1 MQDVLEQLE
10 RLVVAD
16 AEFSDLEARL
26 GRFCLFEAMGVVHG
40 EVRLGNFLA
49 AFLDPA
55 GSHGYG
61 PAVLRALVMEALRAG
76 QVNGVST
83 ASLSPLHAHVM
94 SFEHAQV
101 VREFRRIDILV
112 KLGQPKIAIAI
123 ELKIGA
129 GQGDGQLAR
138 YRQVM
143 EEEFPDWRRLYIFL
157 TVGDEDPADIAW
169 IPLRYSQIVPV
180 FENLD
185 GSGGDSAAIAAFRAF
200 IDMLKRHHVSD
211 DKLEELA
218 NNLWARHKEALN
230 FLMERRPDRLRGIF
244 QSLTAETRQITEE
257 INRAGTFQFINEP
270 SKHPSI
276 LRFACS
282 AWDVLPRFKSGT
294 GWTESGRILMFEL
307 KKEKESINGYLYLGP
322 CAADI
327 KSAISERLW
336 PGQRVLKAQWIQI
349 AKAVLYSE
357 ETNEAVEVLS
367 SITKY
372 FAEFCQSTALK
383 VTPLLTT
390 ALEKHVIKDGGA
402 PPPTGPNGVLVDG
415 GSGG

>member
-10 RLVVAD
+10 KLVVAD
-16 AEFSDLEARL
+16 PEFLELENRL

-40 EVRLGNFLA
+40 EVRLGNFMA

-61 PAVLRALVMEALRAG
+61 PTVLRALVMEALRAG
-76 QVNGVST
+76 QARDVNT

-94 SFEHAQV
+94 SFEQAQI
-101 VREFRRIDILV
+101 VREFRRIDIVV

-129 GQGDGQLAR
+129 SQSAGQLAR

-143 EEEFPDWRRLYIFL
+143 EQEFPDWRRLYIFL
-157 TVGDEDPADIAW
+157 TVEDEDPADQAW

-180 FENLD
+180 FEKVD
-185 GSGGDSAAIAAFRAF
+185 GSGADSAATGAFRAF

-211 DKLEELA
+211 DKLEEIA

-244 QSLTAETRQITEE
+244 QSLAAETRQITEE
-257 INRAGTFQFINEP
+257 INRSGTLQFINEP
-270 SKHPSI
+270 SKNSAI

-282 AWDVLPRFKSGT
+282 TWDILPRFSSGT
-294 GWTESGRILMFEL
+294 GWTESGRVLLFEM

-322 CAADI
+322 CPTDI
-327 KSAISERLW
+327 KIAISDALW
-336 PGQRVLKAQWIQI
+336 PGQRVLKSQYIQI
-349 AKAVLYSE
+349 EKAVLYSE
-357 ETNEAVEVLS
+357 EDGEIVEVINK
-367 SITKY
+367 ITKH
-372 FAEFCQSTALK
+372 FAEFCQKTAVK
-383 VTPLLTT
+383 FSPLLKA
-390 ALEKHVIKDGGA
+390 ALEKRIIGDVA
-402 PPPTGPNGVLVDG
+402 PPLPTGPNGVLADS